1 MSERL
6 QKLMAQAG
14 LGSRRECEGHIEA
27 GRVRVN
33 GKVAKLGDQADP
45 SKDNITVDGE
55 TLRLQPY
62 VYIMLN
68 KPKGVLSSTEDELN
82 RGRPTVRDLVDI
94 EGHLYPVGR
103 LDRQSRGLVLLTNDG
118 DLAHKL
124 THPSYGHEK
133 TYRVVVEG
141 HPTVETVESW
151 QNGVYLDN
159 KKTLPC
165 KIDFIESDKSTTKLK
180 ITMRE
185 GRKRQIRRVAAQLG
199 HPVKQLTRL
208 QIGTLKLADLPMGQ
222 WRELTAAELKALK
235 RSAAQRTRRKPRP
248 SDRKRQRPSTSGPN
262 RRSRPDRQERGDQ
275 GRRPSSSSRSRKG
288 RS

>member
-14 LGSRRECEGHIEA
+14 FGSRRECEGYIEA

-33 GKVAKLGDQADP
+33 GKVAKLGDQAEP
-45 SKDNITVDGE
+45 GKDTITVDGE

-82 RGRPTVRDLVDI
+82 KDRPTVRDLVDVP
-94 EGHLYPVGR
+94 GHLYPVGR

-133 TYRVVVEG
+133 IYRVVVEG

-165 KIDFIESDKSTTKLK
+165 TIDFIESDKTTTKLK

-185 GRKRQIRRVAAQLG
+185 GRKRQIRRVASQLG

-208 QIGTLKLADLPMGQ
+208 QIGTLKLADLGMGQ
-222 WRELTAAELKALK
+222 WRELTDSELKALK
-235 RSAAQRTRRKPRP
+235 RSVAQRTRRKPRAA
-248 SDRKRQRPSTSGPN
+248 DKKRQRPDTAGPE
-262 RRSRPDRQERGDQ
+262 RRSRPSRPEKSER
-275 GRRPSSSSRSRKG
+275 GRRPSSNSRTNKG

>member
-14 LGSRRECEGHIEA
+14 IGSRRECERFIEA

-33 GKVAKLGDQADP
+33 GKVAKLGDQAEP
-45 SKDNITVDGE
+45 GKDGITVDGE
-55 TLRLQPY
+55 TLRLQPN

-82 RGRPTVRDLVDI
+82 KGRPTVRDLVDVA
-94 EGHLYPVGR
+94 GNLYPVGR

-133 TYRVVVEG
+133 IYRVVVEG
-141 HPTVETVESW
+141 HPTIATIESW
-151 QNGVYLDN
+151 QSGVFLDN

-165 KIDFIESDKSTTKLK
+165 VIEFIESDKTTTKLK

-208 QIGTLKLADLPMGQ
+208 QLGTLRLADLPMGQ
-222 WRELTAAELKALK
+222 WRELTEAELKALK
-235 RSAAQRTRRKPRP
+235 RSVAQHTRRKPKASDSKRRRP
-248 SDRKRQRPSTSGPN
+248 KAPGSDRRTGPVK
-262 RRSRPDRQERGDQ
+262 PERGDK
-275 GRRPSSSSRSRKG
+275 GRRPSSSSPSSKG

>member
-14 LGSRRECEGHIEA
+14 IGSRRECEGYIEA

-33 GKVAKLGDQADP
+33 GRVAKLGDQADVG
-45 SKDNITVDGE
+45 KDTVTVDGE

-62 VYIMLN
+62 IYIMLN

-82 RGRPTVRDLVDI
+82 RDRPTVRDLVDV

-103 LDRQSRGLVLLTNDG
+103 LDRQSRGLILLTNDG

-133 TYRVVVEG
+133 IYRAVVEG
-141 HPTVETVESW
+141 HPTVETVASW
-151 QNGVYLDN
+151 QSGVYLDN

-165 KIDFIESDKSTTKLK
+165 TIEFIESDKSTTKLK

-208 QIGTLKLADLPMGQ
+208 QLGTLKLADLPMGQ

-235 RSAAQRTRRKPRP
+235 KSVAQRTRRKPRP
-248 SDRKRQRPSTSGPN
+248 ADKSRGRAGRSGRQRPAGSAN
-262 RRSRPDRQERGDQ
+262 RGK
-275 GRRPSSSSRSRKG
+275 RRSSSSRSSKG